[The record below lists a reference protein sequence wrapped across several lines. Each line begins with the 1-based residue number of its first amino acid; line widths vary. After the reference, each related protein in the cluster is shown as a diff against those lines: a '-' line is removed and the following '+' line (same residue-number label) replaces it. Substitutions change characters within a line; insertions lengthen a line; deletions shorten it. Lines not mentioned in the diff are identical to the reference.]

1 MKKIVLENP
10 ILVNGNT
17 VSELSYN
24 TDKIT
29 TAQFIEACAKSAAI
43 DKTRAVT
50 LKLKENDYALHMYL
64 GCMAIIADNPQ
75 IDITDLERITG
86 TDILK
91 LVNIGMVFTIGKSED
106 YSEENSSEEQSE
118 NTVVTSIPVSE
129 K

>member
-29 TAQFIEACAKSAAI
+29 ALQFIEACAKSAAI

-118 NTVVTSIPVSE
+118 NTVVTSIPALE

>member
-29 TAQFIEACAKSAAI
+29 ALQFIEACAKSAAI
-43 DKTRAVT
+43 DKTQAVT
-50 LKLKENDYALHMYL
+50 VKLKENDYALHMYL
-64 GCMAIIADNPQ
+64 GFMAVIAVNPQ

-91 LVNIGMVFTIGKSED
+91 LTNIGMVFTVGKSAVS
-106 YSEENSSEEQSE
+106 SEENSSDEQSE
-118 NTVVTSIPVSE
+118 NTVVTSTPVLE